1 MTPGVA
7 QKSATPGM
15 RMIRVN
21 QGRQEEDQSKKI
33 TPQILIPE
41 TNFDIIYG
49 IMAAMSN
56 GIELHHLE
64 MTLLSK

>member
-1 MTPGVA
+1 
-7 QKSATPGM
+7 M

-56 GIELHHLE
+56 RIELHHLE